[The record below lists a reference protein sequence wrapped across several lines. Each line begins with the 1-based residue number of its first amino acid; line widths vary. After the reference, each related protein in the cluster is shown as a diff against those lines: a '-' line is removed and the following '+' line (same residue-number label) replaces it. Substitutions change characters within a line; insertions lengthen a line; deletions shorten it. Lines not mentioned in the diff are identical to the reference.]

1 MQDSL
6 CGNELNIYC
15 QSLKI
20 DETLDQD
27 QLYNSL
33 KDILLGFDDIRE
45 TYPVG
50 LELSAEVKVRD
61 SGNFLENQVLHDVKD
76 QDYIIIGHYF
86 IYSNAYYEIIG
97 EHTEIDKKDFFEW
110 AVYEYP
116 EADYWSD
123 VLELQTTGESIDE
136 KTFVVFKKGQDIH
149 FFRESILVSLSGDVT
164 ELDEDQEEELKSM
177 VQSVFE
183 VLSK

>member
-61 SGNFLENQVLHDVKD
+61 SGNFLENQVLHDVLCP
-76 QDYIIIGHYF
+76 IL
-86 IYSNAYYEIIG
+86 E
-97 EHTEIDKKDFFEW
+97 
-110 AVYEYP
+110 AV
-116 EADYWSD
+116 
-123 VLELQTTGESIDE
+123 G
-136 KTFVVFKKGQDIH
+136 
-149 FFRESILVSLSGDVT
+149 FRAG
-164 ELDEDQEEELKSM
+164 
-177 VQSVFE
+177 
-183 VLSK
+183 